1 MYRMGNRR
9 SVVGVGTVVCALFA
23 MGVLL
28 NGSIAFGED
37 RVKVNKA
44 FISVSMP
51 NEHGIVTVKGIRGAI
66 SNPADVSLR
75 LENLVTKQRV
85 PTVVKEDGSFIDK
98 IEAEAGVKVRVFAR
112 KAGGNQSYGRFTVPG
127 AVVTPPIQ
135 ETSAPMQSLPQGVPD
150 ATVAGTMVENEGGAV
165 VAGLEGLSTLQ
176 RAPRSPVERL
186 QHGDMASPAGQVNVL
201 IVVMDAESGSILA
214 SQSMAGLTRGRVPT
228 EEKASE
234 IAKRIVR
241 RCLAVLRTELRPIP
255 VASRAGAVRTS
266 HNETVS
272 PDPAV
277 EPATTA
283 IAEKDAP
290 TASQNNQE

>member
-1 MYRMGNRR
+1 MYRMENQR
-9 SVVGVGTVVCALFA
+9 SAVGVSAVVCVLFA
-23 MGVLL
+23 TGVLG
-28 NGSIAFGED
+28 NGSVALGED

-44 FISVSMP
+44 LINVSMP
-51 NEHGIVTVKGIRGAI
+51 DKNGLVTVKGIRGAI
-66 SNPADVSLR
+66 SNPDNVSLR
-75 LENLVTKQRV
+75 LENRATKQRV
-85 PTVVKEDGSFIDK
+85 TTLVNEDGSFIDK

-112 KAGGNQSYGRFTVPG
+112 KAGGNQSYGQFTVPG
-127 AVVTPPIQ
+127 AAGRPPTQ
-135 ETSAPMQSLPQGVPD
+135 EMDDATGSLAQEARDTSAADAMVDDQGE
-150 ATVAGTMVENEGGAV
+150 TAGAR
-165 VAGLEGLSTLQ
+165 LEGSSALQ

-201 IVVMDAESGSILA
+201 IVVMDPESGAILA